1 MNPFLREKGSK
12 KFVSVRRGLTQW
24 DNYISLLNLD
34 VLALLATAFI
44 IVLSAKKTNNTYLF
58 V

>member
-12 KFVSVRRGLTQW
+12 KFVPARRGLMQW

-34 VLALLATAFI
+34 VLALLTTFP
-44 IVLSAKKTNNTYLF
+44 Y
-58 V
+58 